1 MPLPSSALSFKDL
14 IIEAAR
20 KIGVA
25 SYGSDGTG
33 EVDIPDTDYDLDE
46 VKRHVNNAVRMYLND
61 GPAPN
66 GWRFARP
73 TDSIVVWGTIAVNA
87 ANTVSSTDRDT
98 LNDRTTLQA
107 VSDSFY
113 PTMEGKPLVVTG
125 VGTFTIYQ
133 HVSAT
138 KVIVVGDASSAAAA
152 TWSMTADGNYT
163 MPAVFGGEYIGD
175 ITYVANSNQGVGI
188 DWMSEGH
195 IRQWRESITDETG
208 EPYWAC
214 VRPMN
219 SEFEN
224 RRRWELMLYPQPD
237 EIVTLE
243 MPYILGFDK
252 MLELNEHPPVP
263 VSHDEALKA
272 AVLALVEK
280 DVEGALGIDW
290 QYYHD
295 NALPKAYQVD
305 ARSAPKSIGYIGNR
319 PARRGSAIQDF
330 RQNWYDRPTVNTS
343 GIDT

>member
-1 MPLPSSALSFKDL
+1 MSLSSSALSFRDL
-14 IIEAAR
+14 ILEAAR

-25 SYGSDGTG
+25 SYGADGSG
-33 EVDIPDTDYDLDE
+33 ETDIPDDDYNLSE
-46 VKRHVNNAVRMYLND
+46 VKRHVNNAIRMYLND

-98 LNDRTTLQA
+98 VNDRTTLTAQSSA
-107 VSDSFY
+107 FY
-113 PTMEGKPLVVTG
+113 PTMEGKTITVTG
-125 VGTFTIYQ
+125 VGDFTIYQ
-133 HVSAT
+133 YVSAT
-138 KVIVVGDASSAAAA
+138 QVIVSGDATASAA

-163 MPAVFGGEYIGD
+163 MPAVFGGEYIGPL
-175 ITYVANSNQGVGI
+175 TYAANSNQGVGI
-188 DWMSEGH
+188 EWMADAH

-237 EIVTLE
+237 EVITLE
-243 MPYILGFDK
+243 LPYILGFDK
-252 MLELNEHPPVP
+252 LLELNEHPPVP

-272 AVLALVEK
+272 ADLALVEK

-305 ARSAPKSIGYIGNR
+305 ARSAPKSIGYVGNR

>member
-25 SYGSDGTG
+25 SYGSDGSG